1 VLDVALS
8 VCGVNVEAAV
18 AIAISEILWADEVTL
33 CTKAPVFCRAQLL
46 EQGRAKRQ
54 GKKAR
59 EKARQVK
66 EKLRW

>member
-1 VLDVALS
+1 
-8 VCGVNVEAAV
+8 VNVEVAV
-18 AIAISEILWADEVTL
+18 AIACSENLWADGVTL
-33 CTKAPVFCRAQLL
+33 SILAQVFCRAQLL